1 MASKIECY
9 FVLFSQL
16 GYIWI
21 HFGVFL
27 LDFFIQIQ
35 ASLFIINLF
44 LFILWL
50 KPKII
55 TWKKDSLHPI
65 NHRCFFNL
73 SKDLIDF

>member
-27 LDFFIQIQ
+27 LDFFMQIQ

-44 LFILWL
+44 LFIL
-50 KPKII
+50 
-55 TWKKDSLHPI
+55 
-65 NHRCFFNL
+65 
-73 SKDLIDF
+73 